1 LLALPIDLTK
11 GRNNLNVSSEIDN
24 QYTIFFNYQLCM
36 ERRMPTDNTSAA
48 QRISNDILSSDYG
61 ILAISVMDTEGNIVA
76 AKSKQSFKE
85 TFGVNIDGEKYGGI
99 LSNATLSLVNEV
111 KNTVGEAQAII
122 NIHNNWQINVTAY
135 SITSDISWTC
145 TSSFIQY

>member
-1 LLALPIDLTK
+1 LLQP
-11 GRNNLNVSSEIDN
+11 NLNN
-24 QYTIFFNYQLCM
+24 HL
-36 ERRMPTDNTSAA
+36 R
-48 QRISNDILSSDYG
+48 
-61 ILAISVMDTEGNIVA
+61 
-76 AKSKQSFKE
+76 K

-111 KNTVGEAQAII
+111 KNTVSEAQAII